1 MREAPAVMVFA
12 IPNNNTSISDLNVP
26 RFVKRRNLAAQFDV
40 QSVQGDWQ
48 FDDVGIFSLICS
60 RFTATVELR
69 FFLRLRHVM
78 PSSAR
83 SHVCALVALTITS
96 VRFSCSGDSF
106 RAQAQ
111 GGVRVHRPAFPK
123 SAPVALRYP
132 SPLTVACVWP
142 VRGIPE
148 RGVCTQRT

>member
-1 MREAPAVMVFA
+1 MVFA

-26 RFVKRRNLAAQFDV
+26 RFVKRRNLAAQLDV

-83 SHVCALVALTITS
+83 SHVCALVANNYKCGLRVIHNIFTQTWIHDHHRGVIS
-96 VRFSCSGDSF
+96 DGEP
-106 RAQAQ
+106 RARRDTFKK
-111 GGVRVHRPAFPK
+111 GNLRPA
-123 SAPVALRYP
+123 SR
-132 SPLTVACVWP
+132 
-142 VRGIPE
+142 
-148 RGVCTQRT
+148 